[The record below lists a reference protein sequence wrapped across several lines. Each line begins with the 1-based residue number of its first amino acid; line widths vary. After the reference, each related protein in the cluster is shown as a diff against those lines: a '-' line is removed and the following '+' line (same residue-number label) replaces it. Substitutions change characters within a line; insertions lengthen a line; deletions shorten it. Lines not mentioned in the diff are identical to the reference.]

1 MDPRAF
7 RRGVAIAATVGLV
20 VVGHAQAG
28 TNRIADGNDR
38 PGPLDIRSASHGH
51 AGVRVVHTISTFATW
66 RTGLLGPATPNLF
79 AVEISTDGDAALER
93 VVLIF
98 SRSGQMLARV
108 YRLSGGRLVLVG
120 PATASRPNGRAVRVS
135 IARSRLGNPAGY
147 RWKAHSQYRAPGA
160 CSNFCIDKAPN
171 SVRVLHDITAP
182 AIALTSFPAIAPD
195 VEYDVSFGVSDTGGA
210 GLRRWQL
217 QHRLLGTPLWST
229 VATGTTGGAKSPH
242 HVAVENDDDEFR
254 VVAVD
259 RHGNTR
265 VSPIRLVSVPFDDAS
280 ASLTYTGTWTHGAGD
295 PSDFRDTLSSSSTQN
310 DTVTLNFTGQYV
322 AWVAPGREAE
332 GDGDAL
338 VSIDTIPA
346 ASVFLPDFSGRRQIV
361 FERTFTSAGMHT
373 IEIKVVDG
381 TVPIDG
387 IIVR

>member
-1 MDPRAF
+1 MEQRAF
-7 RRGVAIAATVGLV
+7 RRGVAVAAAAGLV
-20 VVGHAQAG
+20 VAGHAQAG

-66 RTGLLGPATPNLF
+66 RTGLLGPGTPNLF

-98 SRSGQMLARV
+98 SRNGQMLARV

-135 IARSRLGNPAGY
+135 IARSRLGSPAGY

-160 CSNFCIDKAPN
+160 CRNFCIDKAPN
-171 SVRVLHDITAP
+171 SRRVLHDITAP

-195 VEYDVSFGVSDTGGA
+195 VGYDVSFGVSDAGGA
-210 GLRRWQL
+210 GLRRWEL
-217 QHRLLGTPLWST
+217 QHRPFGTSSWSI
-229 VATGTTGGAKSPH
+229 VASGTTGGAKSH
-242 HVAVENDDDEFR
+242 HRVSAEDDDDQFR

-259 RHGNTR
+259 RHGNAR
-265 VSPIRLVSVPFDDAS
+265 VSPIRLVSVPVDDDA
-280 ASLTYTGTWTHGAGD
+280 LTYAGTWTTGGTPDDFHG
-295 PSDFRDTLSSSSTQN
+295 TLQSSSDANATASYSFN
-310 DTVTLNFTGQYV
+310 GQYV
-322 AWVAPGREAE
+322 AWVAPGGGGMADVWV
-332 GDGDAL
+332 DGVLQGTVDLIGFSGPRNVVFQQTFA
-338 VSIDTIPA
+338 VA
-346 ASVFLPDFSGRRQIV
+346 AS
-361 FERTFTSAGMHT
+361 HT
-373 IEIKVVDG
+373 ILIDVLVG
-381 TVPIDG
+381 PVSVDG